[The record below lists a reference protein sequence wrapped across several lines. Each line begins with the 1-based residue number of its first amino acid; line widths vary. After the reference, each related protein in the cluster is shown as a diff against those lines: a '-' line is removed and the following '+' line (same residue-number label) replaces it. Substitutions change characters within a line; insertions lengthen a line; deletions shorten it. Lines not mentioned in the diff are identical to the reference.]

1 MRSNLLVINKIDLAP
16 LVGASL
22 DVMARDSKKMRGE
35 KPFVFT
41 NIRSGEGIDEVIAFL
56 ERNVF
61 FSDLQ

>member
-22 DVMARDSKKMRGE
+22 EIMERDSKKMRGS

-41 NIRSGEGIDEVIAFL
+41 NIRSGEGVDKVIEFL
-56 ERNVF
+56 EHDVF
-61 FSDLQ
+61 FSDYE